1 MVEQTLLIYLFPK
14 MGKIHLLKAH
24 LQFAFQIDEILFPV
38 TQILINLMG
47 FHVLPGFT
55 CFFFFVM
62 QTCKIIKVVTNEE
75 SLYKNR

>member
-24 LQFAFQIDEILFPV
+24 LQFAFQIDEILFSV
-38 TQILINLMG
+38 TQILINLIR
-47 FHVLPGFT
+47 FHILPGFT
-55 CFFFFVM
+55 CFFVM
-62 QTCKIIKVVTNEE
+62 QTCKIIKMATNEE